1 MILAYLILAHLLGDF
16 IFQPSKLVL
25 WKMKSKKGILVHV
38 LVHFVLSSILLIPYL
53 INGHLWLL
61 IVAFGLSFVH
71 FWIDEAKINFDL
83 KNDEKV
89 LPFLLDQLMH
99 LLTIIVAYSLI
110 QGFTINLPNTAFY
123 KVYLDVRLTAF
134 LTFIVFVTTVVE
146 IFHFT
151 RAREKHG
158 ATKLKIDT
166 NKMLTRV
173 IIFTVIYG
181 AFIIA
186 SFYAEGAQL
195 L

>member
-1 MILAYLILAHLLGDF
+1 
-16 IFQPSKLVL
+16 
-25 WKMKSKKGILVHV
+25 
-38 LVHFVLSSILLIPYL
+38 
-53 INGHLWLL
+53 
-61 IVAFGLSFVH
+61 
-71 FWIDEAKINFDL
+71 
-83 KNDEKV
+83 
-89 LPFLLDQLMH
+89 MH

-110 QGFTINLPNTAFY
+110 QSFTINLPNTAFY

-134 LTFIVFVTTVVE
+134 FAFIVFVTTVVE

-151 RAREKHG
+151 RAREKNG

-173 IIFTVIYG
+173 IIFTFIYG

-186 SFYAEGAQL
+186 SFYAEWARL